1 MLGKHGTG
9 GVEHERPARIG
20 QGLLSLLALL
30 QLQGRLSAIRVAGQ
44 RSDVMQE
51 DTMLAMIANLWLAL
65 IRLNVAMYFEHCS
78 NH

>member
-51 DTMLAMIANLWLAL
+51 DTHVGHDSQPLAGINQ
-65 IRLNVAMYFEHCS
+65 IERCNVF
-78 NH
+78 